1 MKKKITLPDSDIKS
15 LKEFFLPYKRII
27 IKVGSSL
34 LINKDLLKIRNSWLN
49 ALSEDI
55 SWLQTFKKE
64 IIIVSSGAIA
74 LGRNSLGAENKNLN
88 LEENQAAAS
97 IGQIEL
103 AYSWKAALGKFNLKC
118 AQILLSPDDTET
130 RRKHLNA
137 RATIAKLIE
146 SNIVP
151 VINEND
157 TITTSEIKF
166 GDNDRLAARVAQ
178 MSSSDLLILLSD
190 IDGLY
195 DKNPHLSENAKHIPK
210 VNEINDNILKMAGSS
225 HYKFSSGGM
234 ITKLEAAKISS
245 LSGCKMIIC
254 NGEKN
259 HAILELAK
267 KRKYTIFEVQDS
279 PLSARKKWIA
289 AGLNFS
295 GRITVDEGAS
305 KALKNGSSLLP
316 AGVITVEGS
325 FEKGDLIEIFSH
337 NGIKIASGLTSY
349 NSQEIVT
356 IAGKKTYDIETLL
369 GYVGRDELIHRDD
382 LVLGK

>member
-1 MKKKITLPDSDIKS
+1 MKKQFTLTKSDTEC
-15 LKEFFLPYKRII
+15 LKKFFLPYKRII
-27 IKVGSSL
+27 VKVGSSL
-34 LINKDLLKIRNSWLN
+34 LINKDFLKIRNEWLN

-55 SWLQTFKKE
+55 SWLQSFKKE

-74 LGRNSLGAENKNLN
+74 LGRSSFGAENKTLN
-88 LEENQAAAS
+88 LEENQAAAA

-103 AYSWKAALGKFNLKC
+103 AYSWKAALEKFNLKC

-146 SNIVP
+146 ANIIP

-195 DKNPHLSENAKHIPK
+195 DKNPHLSEKANHIPK
-210 VNEINDNILKMAGSS
+210 VKEINDDILKMAGSS

-254 NGEKN
+254 NGEEN

-267 KRKYTIFEVQDS
+267 KRKYTIFEVKDT

-295 GRITVDEGAS
+295 GRVTVDEGAS

-316 AGVITVEGS
+316 AGVIKVDGS

-369 GYVGRDELIHRDD
+369 GYMGRDELIHRDD